1 MTRLL
6 IHWLITA
13 LCLLGI
19 AHLVPGIRLRGFGSA
34 LLAVLVIALVN
45 GTLGFFLKVITIPF
59 SIITFGLFLLVIN
72 ALMLMLASGFV
83 PGFEVRG
90 FIAAFWGALLL
101 SLLGMV
107 LRKA

>member
-45 GTLGFFLKVITIPF
+45 GTLGIFLKVITIPF

-72 ALMLMLASGFV
+72 ALMLKLASGFV

>member
-45 GTLGFFLKVITIPF
+45 GTLGIFLKVITLPF

-72 ALMLMLASGFV
+72 ALMLKLASGFV

>member
-1 MTRLL
+1 MTRL
-6 IHWLITA
+6 IVHWLLTA

-34 LLAVLVIALVN
+34 LLAVLVIALIN
-45 GTLGFFLKVITIPF
+45 GTLGTFLKIVTTPF

-72 ALMLMLASGFV
+72 ALMLMLASAFV
-83 PGFEVRG
+83 PGFQVRG
-90 FIAAFWGALLL
+90 FIAAFWGSLLL
-101 SLLGMV
+101 SLLGML